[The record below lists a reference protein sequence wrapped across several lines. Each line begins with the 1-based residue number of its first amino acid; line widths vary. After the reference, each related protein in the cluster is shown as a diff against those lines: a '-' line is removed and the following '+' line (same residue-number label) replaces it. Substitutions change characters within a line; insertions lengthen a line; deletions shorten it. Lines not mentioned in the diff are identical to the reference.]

1 MDEMERVER
10 GLSSNLNWRWVAIQ
24 QRQHSC
30 PQPLRMSDP
39 PGVQPHRANVPV
51 CDCLYL
57 YVQVLKSNSSQF
69 PPSRKDGIFVYKYHS
84 PDNSKPSMPLKMLPQ
99 NTWHITSI
107 NQATP
112 LGAQRPCVARTKL
125 SLGTRILI
133 EFSQCP
139 RRDSPAEGNQNLHVQ
154 LAQLAAVKLRLVL
167 PWQKPRLQPTCV
179 FLGDGVPSDSE
190 WGIQHLTH
198 FRIRYGSGSAT
209 DQAYL
214 PRLHPICHVGH
225 VGHVVLWVYHRTP
238 PVGGTLRSPGSQTPQ
253 TSCLSLAS
261 LKPSAMHPEWK
272 RLYYRL

>member
-51 CDCLYL
+51 CDCFYL

-99 NTWHITSI
+99 NTWHITGI

-133 EFSQCP
+133 EFSLCP
-139 RRDSPAEGNQNLHVQ
+139 RRDSPAEGRIFTCNWLNWLQ
-154 LAQLAAVKLRLVL
+154 LSFALSCHDKSPGCSQLVSFSEMECLRTVNGESNT
-167 PWQKPRLQPTCV
+167 W
-179 FLGDGVPSDSE
+179 
-190 WGIQHLTH
+190 
-198 FRIRYGSGSAT
+198 RISGSGT
-209 DQAYL
+209 
-214 PRLHPICHVGH
+214 
-225 VGHVVLWVYHRTP
+225 VL
-238 PVGGTLRSPGSQTPQ
+238 
-253 TSCLSLAS
+253 
-261 LKPSAMHPEWK
+261 
-272 RLYYRL
+272 